1 MSQVFNQANML
12 FLLNGM
18 KLTLI
23 IALISIVLSI
33 FFGTILA
40 ILRNFSNGILGR
52 VATVYI
58 EVFRNTPL
66 LLWILSIR
74 FLVPIPPMYSGIVSF
89 TLFTSAVMAEIL
101 RGGMNSVSDGQ
112 YEAAYSQGFSK
123 FQTLKYIILPQSF
136 RSCIP
141 TFLSQSVTVIK
152 DTSFLWVVGIE
163 EFTGKGMI
171 IMGSFKS
178 SYQVFLL
185 FGALAATYFIINFTI
200 SCSVRTIKTVY

>member
-40 ILRNFSNGILGR
+40 ILRNFSNGILGK

-123 FQTLKYIILPQSF
+123 LQTLKYIILPQSF

>member
-1 MSQVFNQANML
+1 VSQVFNQANML

>member
-1 MSQVFNQANML
+1 MSQVFNQANLL
-12 FLLNGM
+12 FLLNGI

-23 IALISIVLSI
+23 IALISIVLSM

-40 ILRNFSNGILGR
+40 ILRNFSNGILGKIS
-52 VATVYI
+52 TIYI

-74 FLVPIPPMYSGIVSF
+74 FLVPIPPMYSGILSF

-101 RGGMNSVSDGQ
+101 RGGMNSVSNGQ

-123 FQTLKYIILPQSF
+123 LQTLKYIILPQSF

-185 FGALAATYFIINFTI
+185 FGALAATYFIINFAI

>member
-1 MSQVFNQANML
+1 MSQVFNQTNML

-23 IALISIVLSI
+23 IALISIALSM

-40 ILRNFSNGILGR
+40 VLRSFSKGILGKI
-52 VATVYI
+52 ATIYI
-58 EVFRNTPL
+58 EIFRNTPL

-74 FLVPIPPMYSGIVSF
+74 FLVPIPPMYSGILSF

-101 RGGMNSVSDGQ
+101 RGGMNSISNGQ
-112 YEAAYSQGFSK
+112 YEAAYSQGFSN

-141 TFLSQSVTVIK
+141 TFLSQAVSVIK

-171 IMGSFKS
+171 LMGSFAS

-185 FGALAATYFIINFTI
+185 FGALAATYFIINFAI